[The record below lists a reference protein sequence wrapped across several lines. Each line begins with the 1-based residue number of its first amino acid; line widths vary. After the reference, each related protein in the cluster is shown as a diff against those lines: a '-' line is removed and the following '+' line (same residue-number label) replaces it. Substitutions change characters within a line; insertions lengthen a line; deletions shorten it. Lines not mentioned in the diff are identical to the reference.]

1 MRYYGLRYQPFHH
14 QRLWALC
21 LVRKGP
27 DGHFPQS
34 WDLEMGVGR
43 HRKNGKQKNALA
55 KGLLRT
61 TGTPAGESHGAELV
75 RGFTEAA
82 GLQLTP

>member
-1 MRYYGLRYQPFHH
+1 
-14 QRLWALC
+14 
-21 LVRKGP
+21 
-27 DGHFPQS
+27 
-34 WDLEMGVGR
+34 MGVGR